1 MNYNIEMEKIMTEYL
16 NYLKNTKKSSNNT
29 IQAYRRDLNFF
40 FEYLNKNNMDY
51 LKVSYDDVQKY
62 MEELNGEGRKAASVS
77 RRLATLRSFYGFLLK
92 KKLIKA
98 IPTNKINMPKIEK
111 KAPMVLTSD
120 EVEIL
125 LSQPKSNDLKG
136 IRDKAMLEFAYAT
149 GMKVS
154 EIINLD
160 LKDVNLVD
168 SYVVCNEGY
177 SKRVVPLGRIS
188 KEALVEYLD
197 NSRPYLLK
205 TEDEKPL
212 FVNIMGNRLTR
223 QGFWKIIKQ
232 YQEQAHIDKEITPH
246 VLRHSF
252 ATHLLQNGADMRAV
266 QTMLG
271 HTDIASTQV
280 YMKLIDD
287 QYKENHPRA

>member
-1 MNYNIEMEKIMTEYL
+1 MEKIMTEYL

-136 IRDKAMLEFAYAT
+136 IRDKAMLEVAYAT

>member
-1 MNYNIEMEKIMTEYL
+1 MEKIMTEYL

-62 MEELNGEGRKAASVS
+62 MEELNGEGRKVASVS